1 MAQAGNLWGQKRNR
15 EKKMSERGKKK
26 TGIKIGSTKTRV
38 MGLCI
43 GSTDVKFFSHTL
55 QMTR

>member
-15 EKKMSERGKKK
+15 EKKMSERGKK
-26 TGIKIGSTKTRV
+26 TGTKIGSTKTRV